1 MSFELEE
8 VSAGQALVPPFR
20 LNFVRPRRPF
30 KPVRRS
36 AELQFHNAQVPGPR
50 SHGVY
55 HMTRYVGI
63 DLHKHLIVGHV
74 LDAAGT
80 KVDTFRY
87 ESVDAATLE
96 HIGRNRLRPEDEV
109 VLEATTNCWAVV
121 RALEPFVARVAVSNP
136 MATKAIAK
144 AKVKTDKVDAAVL
157 AHLLRLGYLP
167 EVWQPDLATR
177 GLREWTIRRSR
188 IVGQRTTAINR
199 LRSTLAQRLL
209 HCPYDMSSPVAR
221 DWIAGQTVDED
232 TRWLLES
239 DLRLMDSVQAE
250 LDAMDQL
257 LAQRGY
263 VDPRVKLL
271 MTLPGISQHSAQ
283 SLLAAIGDITRFR
296 DADSLASYLGLV
308 PSTRQ
313 SANHCYHGPIT
324 KQGRSHT
331 RWMLIQA
338 AQSVRLHPGPLGH
351 FFRRLKRRKPYNVA
365 VVAVAHKLVLL
376 AWHVLTKQ
384 EPYRY
389 ALPQATE
396 NKLRRLR
403 IQATGLKRPTGSAPG
418 TKKSPAKLPGG
429 SQRIKPLAEVYA
441 NEQVP
446 AARPA
451 PAGELRRLDELE
463 LTDFADS
470 LQHEHIVPRRRRNSA
485 ASSG

>member
-1 MSFELEE
+1 
-8 VSAGQALVPPFR
+8 
-20 LNFVRPRRPF
+20 
-30 KPVRRS
+30 
-36 AELQFHNAQVPGPR
+36 
-50 SHGVY
+50 
-55 HMTRYVGI
+55 MTRYVGI

-74 LDAAGT
+74 VDAAGT

-96 HIGRNRLRPEDEV
+96 HIGQKRLRPEDEV
-109 VLEATTNCWAVV
+109 VMEATTHCWAVV

-144 AKVKTDKVDAAVL
+144 ARVKTDKVDAAVL

-167 EVWQPDLATR
+167 EVWQPDPGTR
-177 GLREWTIRRSR
+177 LLREWTGRRSR
-188 IVGQRTTAINR
+188 IVGQRTTVINR
-199 LRSTLAQRLL
+199 MRSTLAQRLL
-209 HCPYDMSSPVAR
+209 NCPYEMTSRRAR
-221 DWIAGQTVDED
+221 DWIAGQAVDEE

-239 DLRLMDSVQAE
+239 DLRLMESLQAE
-250 LDAMDQL
+250 LRAMDKL
-257 LAQRGY
+257 LAKRGY
-263 VDPRVKLL
+263 IDPRVKLL

-283 SLLAAIGDITRFR
+283 SLLAAIGDISRFH

-331 RWMLIQA
+331 RSMLIQA
-338 AQSVRLHPGPLGH
+338 AQAVRLHPGPLGH
-351 FFRRLKRRKPYNVA
+351 FFRRLKKRKPYNVA
-365 VVAVAHKLVLL
+365 AVAVAHKLALL
-376 AWHVLTKQ
+376 AWYVLTRQ

-403 IQATGLKRPTGSAPG
+403 IQATGQKRPPGSAPG
-418 TKKSPAKLPGG
+418 TKKSPARLPGG
-429 SQRIKPLAEVYA
+429 SHRIKPLPEVYA
-441 NEQVP
+441 SEQVP

-451 PAGELRRLDELE
+451 PAAELRHLDELQ
-463 LTDFADS
+463 LNDFADS
-470 LQHEHIVPRRRRNSA
+470 LQHAHIVPLRRQQETTR
-485 ASSG
+485 SG